1 MEMTYVG
8 VEQVLTAK
16 DAAELANNKSDWY
29 NNLYHTIN
37 MECTKLRNENK
48 IGELIEYII
57 KSIRIYANEGKYE
70 LNIVFDDG
78 KLMSKKV
85 TKVLE
90 ELGYKVFFSRA
101 IDFSKQNTVVD
112 RDYFV
117 NSISWV

>member
-29 NNLYHTIN
+29 NNLEHTIN

-48 IGELIEYII
+48 IGELIEYIL

-78 KLMSKKV
+78 TLSKKV

-90 ELGYKVFFSRA
+90 ELGYKVFFIKTMIISN
-101 IDFSKQNTVVD
+101 QNTAIY

-117 NSISWV
+117 NSIRWT